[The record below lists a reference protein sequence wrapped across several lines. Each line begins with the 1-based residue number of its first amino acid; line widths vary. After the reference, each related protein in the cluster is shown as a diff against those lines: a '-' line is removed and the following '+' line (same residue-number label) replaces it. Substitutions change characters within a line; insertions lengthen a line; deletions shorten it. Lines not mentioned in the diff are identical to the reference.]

1 MSTAKP
7 TETKEVS
14 ILEVIRALESKPAEN
29 KAKADKAADAS
40 APDPQQLLASLEKK
54 RQLIN
59 LLDGY
64 INKGDIIT
72 MKKELNKAITD
83 LEKIINCSEV
93 L

>member
-1 MSTAKP
+1 MSTKP
-7 TETKEVS
+7 AETREVH
-14 ILEVIRALESKPAEN
+14 ILEVIRTLESKPAEN
-29 KAKADKAADAS
+29 KAKADKAAEVS
-40 APDPQQLLASLEKK
+40 RLDPYQLKRSLEKK

-83 LEKIINCSEV
+83 LDKIINCKEV
-93 L
+93 S